1 MVLASELESVAEF
14 LTGSATGVNL
24 LPWQSLRASDVRVVR
39 EWLAETQT
47 PAAQRR
53 ALRALRGELRRPVD
67 PNALPA
73 SEEAYIEP
81 GAADPLE
88 TPPVRMACP
97 ARRTQA
103 GAGLSTREA
112 RLLVDVCRLDAR
124 LAGRRDAAVLALML
138 LGGLR
143 RQEIVGLTT
152 GDLGNEGSRL
162 RVRSRGRPPRF
173 VLLEGE
179 CLAALEAWLAV
190 RSGPAGPLFPA
201 FDSEGRPSFRGLSPA
216 GVNRIVALRARE
228 AGLGRI
234 TPREL
239 RHRFLSQ
246 LRAGQRTQGAMRRC
260 AYDVT
265 EDGEP
270 AWTLGCLPVL

>member
-53 ALRALRGELRRPVD
+53 ALRALRGELRRPIEHE
-67 PNALPA
+67 APA
-73 SEEAYIEP
+73 PSDDSFVEP

-88 TPPVRMACP
+88 TPPVRMASP
-97 ARRTQA
+97 ARRTQT
-103 GAGLSTREA
+103 GAGLTAREA
-112 RLLVDVCRLDAR
+112 RLLVEVCRLDER

-143 RQEIVGLTT
+143 RQEIVELTT
-152 GDLGNEGSRL
+152 GDLGDEGSRL

-179 CLAALEAWLAV
+179 CLAVLEDWLEA
-190 RSGPAGPLFPA
+190 RGGPAGPLVPA

-246 LRAGQRTQGAMRRC
+246 LRAGQRTEGATRRC

-270 AWTLGCLPVL
+270 AWTLGCLATL